1 MLTVPQKIAIAE
13 ISQYLCVVYIEKG
26 GLNGNGM
33 DLLLPRKIECIRK
46 SIQYRYDRTPND
58 ATLEET
64 SNYLLAMCALVYLPA
79 SIIAATSTGGGSTSI
94 GGNTQVPYNFIVDAS
109 TSFMVNGESSKTI
122 SSFIGYNLLFARGG
136 IVQSTINTESS
147 YYSWDKA
154 TGLFTCSP
162 ALVTSELILLAAI

>member
-64 SNYLLAMCALVYLPA
+64 SNYLLAICALVYLPA

-94 GGNTQVPYNFIVDAS
+94 GGRQAFPIYITKANFTTATFYPNTNISGNNILIFYNQIPRYLLPDEF
-109 TSFMVNGESSKTI
+109 TI
-122 SSFIGYNLLFARGG
+122 SAAG
-136 IVQSTINTESS
+136 ITI
-147 YYSWDKA
+147 DMPGFDA
-154 TGLFTCSP
+154 TTQEID
-162 ALVTSELILLAAI
+162 LVIEKVY